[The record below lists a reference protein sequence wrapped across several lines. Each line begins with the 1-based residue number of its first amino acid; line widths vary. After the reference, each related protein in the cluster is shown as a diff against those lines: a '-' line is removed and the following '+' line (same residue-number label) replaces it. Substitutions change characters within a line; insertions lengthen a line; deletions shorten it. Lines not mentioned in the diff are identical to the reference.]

1 MKHVIVAQDLS
12 CFGKCSL
19 TIALPVLSTAQIATS
34 VFPSA
39 LLSSHTGGLGK
50 VHIKDL
56 HEDMQA
62 ILRHW
67 QSIPFSID
75 ALYSGYVANI
85 EQMEQIH
92 ALFSQYRSWK
102 IVCILMQRF
111 AISYAYLM

>member
-75 ALYSGYVANI
+75 AHYSGYVANI
-85 EQMEQIH
+85 EQMEQIQEQV
-92 ALFSQYRSWK
+92 SQMK
-102 IVCILMQRF
+102 TE
-111 AISYAYLM
+111 

>member
-56 HEDMQA
+56 HEGFVGEYGPEDVTDWL
-62 ILRHW
+62 IYTPGGRISPDDVYRL
-67 QSIPFSID
+67 SI
-75 ALYSGYVANI
+75 
-85 EQMEQIH
+85 
-92 ALFSQYRSWK
+92 
-102 IVCILMQRF
+102 
-111 AISYAYLM
+111 